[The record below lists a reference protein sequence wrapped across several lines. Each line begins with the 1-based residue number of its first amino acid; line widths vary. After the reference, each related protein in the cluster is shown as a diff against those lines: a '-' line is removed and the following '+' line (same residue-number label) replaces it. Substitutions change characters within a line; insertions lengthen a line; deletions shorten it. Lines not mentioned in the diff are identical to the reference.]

1 MARRE
6 ILSVAAADD
15 EYLYG
20 SSPGTDTDGGG
31 GGGVASAVHPQGT
44 ARVWATGF
52 QDQDQVCHV
61 LLLTC
66 GQFCRFDCPLN

>member
-31 GGGVASAVHPQGT
+31 GGGGMASTVHPQGT
-44 ARVWATGF
+44 ARV
-52 QDQDQVCHV
+52 
-61 LLLTC
+61 
-66 GQFCRFDCPLN
+66 

>member
-1 MARRE
+1 M
-6 ILSVAAADD
+6 LSVAAADD

-31 GGGVASAVHPQGT
+31 GGMASTVHPQGT

-52 QDQDQVCHV
+52 QDQDQVCH
-61 LLLTC
+61 LLLLAC
-66 GQFCRFDCPLN
+66 GQFGRFNFPSNFNNL